1 MSGQGAN
8 RGSFQPGRSGNPG
21 GRPPSA
27 EISAL
32 ARRYTADW
40 MTALVEVVRLPRV
53 TKNLSGIVAA
63 ARELREVGYPGLS
76 KASPEAPAG
85 NLHLHLLAVT
95 QEAQNV
101 LRGLPGGGVSAP
113 TLDGEAWDESE
124 TGQSV
129 DSRTVPPP
137 DSRLPHEA
145 LPLWDAA
152 PEQPM
157 EENNGGAEA
166 TREGREE
173 PDAPRG

>member
-1 MSGQGAN
+1 MTG
-8 RGSFQPGRSGNPG
+8 RPFPPGVSGNPA

-40 MTALVEVVRLPRV
+40 LRGLVEVVRLPVV
-53 TKNLSGIVAA
+53 TKNASAIVAA

-76 KASPEAPAG
+76 KGPPEAPVG
-85 NLHLHLLAVT
+85 SLHLHLLAVT
-95 QEAQNV
+95 QEAQNA

-113 TLDGEAWDESE
+113 TLDAEAWGESG
-124 TGQSV
+124 TGESV
-129 DSRTVPPP
+129 DLRTLPRP

-152 PEQPM
+152 PEPQ
-157 EENNGGAEA
+157 EGNRGAEPGA
-166 TREGREE
+166 AEKTPPADEVS
-173 PDAPRG
+173 